1 MLRRSGLIGLGLGSF
16 VCKNG
21 GMGTGRT
28 AGAKSIVESGV
39 IWQGHSFVMG
49 QSGEPKVEA
58 PFLFVTHF
66 V

>member
-1 MLRRSGLIGLGLGSF
+1 MLRRSGLIGLGLGSLD
-16 VCKNG
+16 CKHG

-28 AGAKSIVESGV
+28 AGAKSIVEGGV
-39 IWQGHSFVMG
+39 IWQGHSLFG
-49 QSGEPKVEA
+49 QSRESKVKA

>member
-1 MLRRSGLIGLGLGSF
+1 MLRRSGLIGLGLGSL

-39 IWQGHSFVMG
+39 IWQGHSLLWVNPESQKLGPLF
-49 QSGEPKVEA
+49 
-58 PFLFVTHF
+58 FL
-66 V
+66 

>member
-1 MLRRSGLIGLGLGSF
+1 MLRRSGLIGLGLGSL

-39 IWQGHSFVMG
+39 IWQGHSLLWVNP
-49 QSGEPKVEA
+49 E
-58 PFLFVTHF
+58 T
-66 V
+66 